1 MMEKQEYIQ
10 PIIQSLGLGLE
21 TFICLSVP
29 IGTGTG
35 SGGGGDA
42 KKHLFE
48 ELQEDDEEQSLS
60 SISQWK

>member
-10 PIIQSLGLGLE
+10 PIIQSLGLDLE

-42 KKHLFE
+42 KNCKKMMKNNRY
-48 ELQEDDEEQSLS
+48 QV
-60 SISQWK
+60 